1 MLLARWQATIEQ
13 LKWSLGSSEQ
23 GDFLLVWILK
33 VWHFFFKIVRV
44 SKKRK
49 EWEKMKN
56 AAKRS
61 GTLCILTFSPLPVSS
76 LHLPPSK
83 LFPSSLI

>member
-1 MLLARWQATIEQ
+1 MLLARWQDTLEQ
-13 LKWSLGSSEQ
+13 LKGSLGSSEQ

-49 EWEKMKN
+49 RVEKMKMQP
-56 AAKRS
+56 R
-61 GTLCILTFSPLPVSS
+61 GVEPLHFYFFPPFQS
-76 LHLPPSK
+76 LHLPP
-83 LFPSSLI
+83 F